1 MDPALRMDPALPSLF
16 TSAPAASRD
25 ALLASLLPSVSSP
38 LSFLQQLDAAAAQLA
53 SPHCTDRLL
62 SSLLFCL
69 CADDIELATATAAAL
84 LSICSRSHPT
94 DPSSPAS
101 RLLHLVQPLSERCYE
116 EGRACSHL
124 SRVKAGSV
132 SAADMV
138 AALLGGRAS
147 LPSVASTPDVSVLL
161 VRLLSL
167 SLQLAKQNGLVAA
180 LRAEPPTP
188 LATLVAAAEDDK
200 DVLLQLSCL
209 DLINEAAASLLPPA
223 DPELLRDLAELL
235 LDPQLL
241 SLAAALVPSDSF
253 SSSAAFALL
262 QHQFVYSRLL
272 RVPSAAP
279 ELFEAALASQA
290 EAVADSDDAALAA
303 FASAAQSYLE
313 QREGSVF
320 ERLAQLPEGAVNKY
334 LNLGKKSNAVK
345 ALILRSVLALL
356 LGRSGQ
362 ERAGA
367 AAALL
372 DALGRANETQEVGAL
387 LLKTAKG
394 PDPDTRVAA
403 MDLVAAVVGTGSG
416 LGRMVEVDEFMAW
429 LMEGSVP
436 EVTKLAKEA
445 KHAVVK
451 AVIESASGRF
461 HAEIEGALR
470 RVAGAGPF
478 GVGNASGRAVDVM
491 VEEY

>member
-1 MDPALRMDPALPSLF
+1 LRSLH
-16 TSAPAASRD
+16 
-25 ALLASLLPSVSSP
+25 
-38 LSFLQQLDAAAAQLA
+38 
-53 SPHCTDRLL
+53 PHR
-62 SSLLFCL
+62 
-69 CADDIELATATAAAL
+69 
-84 LSICSRSHPT
+84 
-94 DPSSPAS
+94 
-101 RLLHLVQPLSERCYE
+101 
-116 EGRACSHL
+116 
-124 SRVKAGSV
+124 
-132 SAADMV
+132 
-138 AALLGGRAS
+138 
-147 LPSVASTPDVSVLL
+147 
-161 VRLLSL
+161 
-167 SLQLAKQNGLVAA
+167 
-180 LRAEPPTP
+180 
-188 LATLVAAAEDDK
+188 
-200 DVLLQLSCL
+200 
-209 DLINEAAASLLPPA
+209 
-223 DPELLRDLAELL
+223 
-235 LDPQLL
+235 
-241 SLAAALVPSDSF
+241 
-253 SSSAAFALL
+253 
-262 QHQFVYSRLL
+262 YSRLL